1 MQSVDPGILSKSV
14 CFSFTPSQRAK
25 DLLFYPTWCGHY
37 FCTDNYYMK
46 RDSYP
51 PLLIVYIRRG
61 RFRVEYRGEFRVA
74 EAGDV
79 LLIDCVEPH
88 YYHAEDGLEFVYMH
102 FDGSNSHE
110 LCRSITDQQDWL
122 IRCEN
127 NTLTGNLLYDMV
139 QFYNSNSGETD
150 MQSSARIY
158 RIFDLLLA
166 PSAQEMS
173 ADDPIEQAIQYIRT
187 NIGKAISVEDLASS
201 VCLSTSYF
209 AHMFKRRT
217 GFSPADYV
225 INSRIERAKV
235 LLVRTQKPIGDCRGG
250 RLRHQRQSHQS
261 VREKGRQFSKAVP
274 QRTSLAG
281 ALRRRRSTVAYH
293 RQIGKLDSAHA
304 QQRLTLPG
312 FHRER
317 NLMKQPIFTPGKGI
331 TSIF

>member
-110 LCRSITDQQDWL
+110 LCRSITDQQAYPL
-122 IRCEN
+122 R
-127 NTLTGNLLYDMV
+127 
-139 QFYNSNSGETD
+139 
-150 MQSSARIY
+150 
-158 RIFDLLLA
+158 
-166 PSAQEMS
+166 
-173 ADDPIEQAIQYIRT
+173 EQH
-187 NIGKAISVEDLASS
+187 
-201 VCLSTSYF
+201 
-209 AHMFKRRT
+209 AH
-217 GFSPADYV
+217 
-225 INSRIERAKV
+225 
-235 LLVRTQKPIGDCRGG
+235 
-250 RLRHQRQSHQS
+250 RQS
-261 VREKGRQFSKAVP
+261 AV
-274 QRTSLAG
+274 
-281 ALRRRRSTVAYH
+281 
-293 RQIGKLDSAHA
+293 
-304 QQRLTLPG
+304 
-312 FHRER
+312 
-317 NLMKQPIFTPGKGI
+317 
-331 TSIF
+331 

>member
-1 MQSVDPGILSKSV
+1 MSPR
-14 CFSFTPSQRAK
+14 P
-25 DLLFYPTWCGHY
+25 
-37 FCTDNYYMK
+37 
-46 RDSYP
+46 
-51 PLLIVYIRRG
+51 
-61 RFRVEYRGEFRVA
+61 
-74 EAGDV
+74 GDV

-127 NTLTGNLLYDMV
+127 NTLIGNLLYDMV
-139 QFYNSNSGETD
+139 QFYNSNSVETD

-225 INSRIERAKV
+225 INSRIERA
-235 LLVRTQKPIGDCRGG
+235 Q
-250 RLRHQRQSHQS
+250 
-261 VREKGRQFSKAVP
+261 
-274 QRTSLAG
+274 G
-281 ALRRRRSTVAYH
+281 AARP
-293 RQIGKLDSAHA
+293 HA
-304 QQRLTLPG
+304 
-312 FHRER
+312 EADW
-317 NLMKQPIFTPGKGI
+317 
-331 TSIF
+331 